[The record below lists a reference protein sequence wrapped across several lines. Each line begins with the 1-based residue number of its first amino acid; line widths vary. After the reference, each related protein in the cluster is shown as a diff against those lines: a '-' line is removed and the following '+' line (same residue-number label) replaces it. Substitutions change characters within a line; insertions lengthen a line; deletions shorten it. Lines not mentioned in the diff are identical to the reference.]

1 MKKLLLCAAVL
12 FAAACSKPGIT
23 VKISGFD
30 ETELTVAHMYLKD
43 YPVPNDNDP
52 RIKKQLVT
60 LENGKAVITPIRCRR
75 SMSYL
80 PPRCRRCS
88 YV

>member
-43 YPVPNDNDP
+43 SS
-52 RIKKQLVT
+52 R
-60 LENGKAVITPIRCRR
+60 PIRCRR